1 MIRLKV
7 AEKKQPI
14 QLASSQINVCFKNK
28 KPFRMKKNRKIASNT
43 LSIEERNQRTKW
55 ILPPHKNK
63 HTIMRY
69 LRMFRMFL
77 LRWTTQPLVGMDLSA
92 AMTTTITPMCH
103 RYEISSLKPRLLCV
117 CEKAWTAWARARTRS
132 AVGAAAAAACSPA
145 CLSSFVHAISRFCYV
160 CDYLKTL
167 RAVIH
172 FVRIRLLLLVFGW
185 ILWFKFIHI
194 DSCRTCIY
202 ACCRDYVCTF
212 FCRSRLFFWHYVRL
226 VVFLSSCII

>member
-1 MIRLKV
+1 
-7 AEKKQPI
+7 
-14 QLASSQINVCFKNK
+14 
-28 KPFRMKKNRKIASNT
+28 
-43 LSIEERNQRTKW
+43 
-55 ILPPHKNK
+55 
-63 HTIMRY
+63 MRY

-77 LRWTTQPLVGMDLSA
+77 LRWTTQPLVGMYLSA

-103 RYEISSLKPRLLCV
+103 RYEISSLKPRHCCV
-117 CEKAWTAWARARTRS
+117 CEKVWARARTRS
-132 AVGAAAAAACSPA
+132 AVGAATAAAAAACLPA

-185 ILWFKFIHI
+185 ILWLKFIHI
-194 DSCRTCIY
+194 DSCRTFIY
-202 ACCRDYVCTF
+202 ACCCDYVFTF
-212 FCRSRLFFWHYVRL
+212 FCLSRLFFWHYVRL